1 MPGTNEVQSNLLI
14 NKSVEDKINEY
25 KKECGCSL
33 GAKTMTA
40 VFILCVL
47 IIAIQNGFLTAA
59 FVKKIPFVL
68 LMSFLG
74 AAAGKIA
81 GIGYARFKLKKLQK
95 KLQ

>member
-1 MPGTNEVQSNLLI
+1 MPLTNEVQSNFPI
-14 NKSVEDKINEY
+14 NKSAEDKIIEY

-47 IIAIQNGFLTAA
+47 IIALQDGFLTAA
-59 FVKKIPFVL
+59 FVKKIPLILV
-68 LMSFLG
+68 MSFLG
-74 AAAGKIA
+74 AAAGKIT

-95 KLQ
+95 TLQ